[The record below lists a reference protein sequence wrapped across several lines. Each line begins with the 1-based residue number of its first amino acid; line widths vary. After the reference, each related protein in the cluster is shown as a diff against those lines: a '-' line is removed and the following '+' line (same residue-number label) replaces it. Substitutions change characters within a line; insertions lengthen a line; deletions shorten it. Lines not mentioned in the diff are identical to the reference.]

1 MANAETSNNTQTIG
15 PPFFNNCQAVFAS
28 VAGTAARTKK
38 SMPRYSRRGTLG
50 SRLLLKSSLAK
61 RLAKRGD
68 HSAMHQRLLCVRR
81 KIAPSE
87 AARVELEYS
96 PTELVASNSNF
107 GPARNT
113 FVSPD

>member
-15 PPFFNNCQAVFAS
+15 PPCCNNCQAVLAS

-61 RLAKRGD
+61 RGD

-81 KIAPSE
+81 KIAPFE
-87 AARVELEYS
+87 AASVELEYS

>member
-15 PPFFNNCQAVFAS
+15 PPFCNNCQAVFAS
-28 VAGTAARTKK
+28 FAGTAARTKK
-38 SMPRYSRRGTLG
+38 SMPRFSRRGTLG
-50 SRLLLKSSLAK
+50 SRLLLKSS
-61 RLAKRGD
+61 LAKRGD

-87 AARVELEYS
+87 AASVELEYS

>member
-15 PPFFNNCQAVFAS
+15 PPFCNNCQAVFAS

-38 SMPRYSRRGTLG
+38 SIPLYSRRGTLV
-50 SRLLLKSSLAK
+50 SRLLLKSS
-61 RLAKRGD
+61 LAKRGD

-87 AARVELEYS
+87 AASVELEYS

>member
-15 PPFFNNCQAVFAS
+15 PPCCNNCQAVFAS

-61 RLAKRGD
+61 RGD

-87 AARVELEYS
+87 AASVELEYS
-96 PTELVASNSNF
+96 PTELVASNSNL

>member
-15 PPFFNNCQAVFAS
+15 PPCCNNCQAVFAS

-61 RLAKRGD
+61 RGD

-87 AARVELEYS
+87 AASVELEYS

-107 GPARNT
+107 GLARNT

>member
-15 PPFFNNCQAVFAS
+15 PPFCNNCQAVFAS
-28 VAGTAARTKK
+28 FAGTAARTKK

-61 RLAKRGD
+61 RLAKCGD

-87 AARVELEYS
+87 AASVELEYS

>member
-1 MANAETSNNTQTIG
+1 MANAETSNNTHTIG
-15 PPFFNNCQAVFAS
+15 PPCCNNCQAVFAS

-50 SRLLLKSSLAK
+50 SRLRLTSC
-61 RLAKRGD
+61 LAKRGD

-87 AARVELEYS
+87 AASVELEYS

>member
-1 MANAETSNNTQTIG
+1 MANAETSNSTQTIG
-15 PPFFNNCQAVFAS
+15 PPCCNNCQAVFAS

-61 RLAKRGD
+61 RVD

-87 AARVELEYS
+87 AASVELEYS

>member
-15 PPFFNNCQAVFAS
+15 PPFCNNCQAVLAS

-61 RLAKRGD
+61 RGD

-87 AARVELEYS
+87 AASVELEYS

>member
-15 PPFFNNCQAVFAS
+15 PPFCNNCQAVLAS

-61 RLAKRGD
+61 RGD

-81 KIAPSE
+81 KIAPFE
-87 AARVELEYS
+87 AASVELEYS

>member
-15 PPFFNNCQAVFAS
+15 PPFCNNCQAVFAS
-28 VAGTAARTKK
+28 FAGTAARTKK

-61 RLAKRGD
+61 RGD

-87 AARVELEYS
+87 AASVELEYS

>member
-15 PPFFNNCQAVFAS
+15 PPCCNNCQAVFAS

-61 RLAKRGD
+61 RGD

-87 AARVELEYS
+87 AASVELEYS

-107 GPARNT
+107 GSARNT

>member
-15 PPFFNNCQAVFAS
+15 PPFCNNCQAVFAS

-38 SMPRYSRRGTLG
+38 SMPRYSRLGTLG
-50 SRLLLKSSLAK
+50 SRLLLKSS
-61 RLAKRGD
+61 LAKRGD

-87 AARVELEYS
+87 AASVELEYS

>member
-15 PPFFNNCQAVFAS
+15 PPCCNNCQAVFAS

-61 RLAKRGD
+61 RGD
-68 HSAMHQRLLCVRR
+68 HFAMHQRLLCVRR

-87 AARVELEYS
+87 AASVELEYS

>member
-15 PPFFNNCQAVFAS
+15 PPFCNNCQAVFAS

-61 RLAKRGD
+61 RGD

-87 AARVELEYS
+87 AASVELEYS

>member
-15 PPFFNNCQAVFAS
+15 PPFCNNCQAVFAS

-38 SMPRYSRRGTLG
+38 SIPLYSRRGTLG
-50 SRLLLKSSLAK
+50 SRLLLKSS
-61 RLAKRGD
+61 LAKRGD

-87 AARVELEYS
+87 AASVELEYS

>member
-1 MANAETSNNTQTIG
+1 MANAETSNKTQTIG
-15 PPFFNNCQAVFAS
+15 PPCCNNCQAVFAS

-61 RLAKRGD
+61 RGD

-87 AARVELEYS
+87 AASVELEYS

>member
-15 PPFFNNCQAVFAS
+15 PPFCNNCQAVFAS
-28 VAGTAARTKK
+28 VAGTAARTEK
-38 SMPRYSRRGTLG
+38 SMPRYSRRGTFG

-87 AARVELEYS
+87 AASVELEYS